1 MINIKKKIKLLIFVL
16 CLGFLSYIIFNNLEI
31 LNILKQNKT
40 KFFFLIFIGM
50 VYINF
55 IILRAFLFLRVITG
69 YSYSFFDW
77 AKLYS
82 ESILLNFILPLSG
95 FAYKGIEL
103 KKRSVGYTQY
113 IVISYFLIGAYFAL
127 TLISVLLETLF
138 IQKIF
143 SVFILTLMI
152 SLIFLIFAS
161 PIAMKILSRYM
172 KKLKQFKKY
181 TKSINYLLEILKN
194 TYENK
199 NLLFI
204 LFINTI
210 IIHII
215 ELSFFYIICNI
226 FLENVNLQVIIALFA
241 ASFIIDRIP
250 FISEIPGV
258 SEIILG
264 TLFLPLGFYF
274 VDGVFIKLTS
284 RVINYISVMFNS
296 VGYFILS
303 FYDKNKFIN

>member
-1 MINIKKKIKLLIFVL
+1 
-16 CLGFLSYIIFNNLEI
+16 
-31 LNILKQNKT
+31 
-40 KFFFLIFIGM
+40 
-50 VYINF
+50 
-55 IILRAFLFLRVITG
+55 
-69 YSYSFFDW
+69 
-77 AKLYS
+77 
-82 ESILLNFILPLSG
+82 
-95 FAYKGIEL
+95 
-103 KKRSVGYTQY
+103 
-113 IVISYFLIGAYFAL
+113 
-127 TLISVLLETLF
+127 
-138 IQKIF
+138 
-143 SVFILTLMI
+143 
-152 SLIFLIFAS
+152 
-161 PIAMKILSRYM
+161 M
-172 KKLKQFKKY
+172 KKLKQFEKY

-204 LFINTI
+204 LFISTI